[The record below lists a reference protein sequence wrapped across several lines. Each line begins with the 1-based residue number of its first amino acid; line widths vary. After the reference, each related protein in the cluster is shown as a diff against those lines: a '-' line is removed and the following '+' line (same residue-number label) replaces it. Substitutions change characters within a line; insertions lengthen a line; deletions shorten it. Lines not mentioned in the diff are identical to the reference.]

1 VDSAV
6 LRLTSRAE
14 PLVRPGETA
23 AFRRFVTACFSQ
35 RRKQLRNAVAAAA
48 GWTPAQAV
56 SALEAAGVDPT
67 ARPETLPP
75 EAFVRLLR
83 WSPPL

>member
-6 LRLTSRAE
+6 LRLTPRPQ
-14 PLVRPGETA
+14 PLVRPEETA

-48 GWTPAQAV
+48 EWTPAQAV
-56 SALEAAGVDPT
+56 GALESLGIDPT
-67 ARPETLPP
+67 ARPETLSA